1 MLWKRNTIK
10 IINKQVTVY
19 FVNKTYYGF
28 VDEDIES
35 INGSILN
42 SSKNVL
48 LKKDQEFEYKNINL
62 NNQKVFYAYPKDYG
76 LLTDIRDGNGYLM
89 LNSYIRSEII
99 FGNIIYYVYLMA
111 NATTINGLKQAFKR

>member
-1 MLWKRNTIK
+1 M
-10 IINKQVTVY
+10 
-19 FVNKTYYGF
+19 
-28 VDEDIES
+28 
-35 INGSILN
+35 
-42 SSKNVL
+42 